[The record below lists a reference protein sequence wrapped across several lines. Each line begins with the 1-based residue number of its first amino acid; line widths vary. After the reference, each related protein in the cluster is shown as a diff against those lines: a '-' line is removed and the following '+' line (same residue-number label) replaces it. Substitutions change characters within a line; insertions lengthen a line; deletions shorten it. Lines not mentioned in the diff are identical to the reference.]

1 MTENFQNPHGIV
13 FAPGGSMHQ
22 LVNGSI
28 AGLAATLP
36 MSAVMA
42 ALHRQLPEHERYPLP
57 PREVTVEVARRA
69 GVEEATDS
77 EPAREAST
85 WVSHFGYGAASG
97 AVYGALAG
105 AIPLGPVAG
114 GILWGLVVWS
124 GSYLGWL
131 PAAGIRASATKQPP
145 RREALM
151 IAAHVVFGASTG
163 LAYRALQQRLGPA
176 AR

>member
-1 MTENFQNPHGIV
+1 MNT
-13 FAPGGSMHQ
+13 

-28 AGLAATLP
+28 AGLAATIP

-42 ALHRQLPEHERYPLP
+42 ALHRQLPAHERYPLP
-57 PREVTVEVARRA
+57 PREITVEVARRA
-69 GVEEATDS
+69 GADEAVDS
-77 EPAREAST
+77 EAGRETSI

-97 AVYGALAG
+97 AAYANVAHLL
-105 AIPLGPVAG
+105 PLGPAAS

-131 PAAGIRASATKQPP
+131 PAAGIRQSATRQPL

-151 IAAHVVFGASTG
+151 IAAHVVFGAATG
-163 LAYRALQQRLGPA
+163 LAFHALQRRQAPA
-176 AR
+176 AG